1 MPYCTK
7 CGKLIPDEA
16 TFCPNCGAPV
26 PGKVSAIPTPPPS
39 TPPLNTPISGI
50 DAIVKN
56 QQAQNYWIRRL
67 VALVIDAVVIA
78 IIVGVA
84 ALIIFI
90 PYLIS
95 QIAAGQFFT
104 TLSAWFNFFSFPLI
118 VGIGLILYFPLSEIT
133 WGATLGKSI
142 MGLKVTRSNGE
153 RPTLG
158 QAFIR
163 NISKIYWILLL
174 LDVVIGLA
182 TQTDYKQKFSDRY
195 AGTVVVST
203 R

>member
-16 TFCPNCGAPV
+16 AFCPNCGAPA
-26 PGKVSAIPTPPPS
+26 PEKVSDIPTPPPS
-39 TPPLNTPISGI
+39 TTPPSAPISGI

-56 QQAQNYWIRRL
+56 QQAQNYWIHRL
-67 VALVIDAVVIA
+67 VALVIDYIVMTI
-78 IIVGVA
+78 IIVVA
-84 ALIIFI
+84 ATIIFI
-90 PYLIS
+90 PLFIS
-95 QIAAGQFFT
+95 QIIAGQFFT
-104 TLSAWFNFFSFPLI
+104 TTSAWFNFLSFPLI
-118 VGIGLILYFPLSEIT
+118 IGIGLILYFPFSEVT

-142 MGLKVTRSNGE
+142 MGLKVTRLNGE

-163 NISKIYWILLL
+163 NISKIYWILLF
-174 LDVVIGLA
+174 LDVVVGLA

>member
-16 TFCPNCGAPV
+16 AFCPNCGAPV
-26 PGKVSAIPTPPPS
+26 PEKVTAIPTPPPS
-39 TPPLNTPISGI
+39 TPPPSAPISGI
-50 DAIVKN
+50 DAVIKN

-67 VALVIDAVVIA
+67 VALVIDVVA
-78 IIVGVA
+78 ITIVIVVA
-84 ALIIFI
+84 SLIIFI
-90 PYLIS
+90 SYLIS
-95 QIAAGQFFT
+95 GIAAGQFFANP
-104 TLSAWFNFFSFPLI
+104 LAWFNFLSLPLI
-118 VGIGLILYFPLSEIT
+118 VGIGLILYSPLSEVT
-133 WGATLGKSI
+133 WGATLGKSST
-142 MGLKVTRSNGE
+142 GLKVTRLNGE